1 MLPLKQSENLLRD
14 LQSARAMSATADRS
28 LVRFVLNGYER
39 PVYEGQHSYPVE
51 IRLFDE
57 DGSELTAILYADSN
71 DRLLELEVIRW
82 DGGELISPKVESVE
96 YYK

>member
-1 MLPLKQSENLLRD
+1 MLPLKESENLLRD
-14 LQSARAMSATADRS
+14 LQAARVVSVVSDRS
-28 LVRFVLNGYER
+28 LVKFILNGYER

-82 DGGELISPKVESVE
+82 DGGELISPKVESIE